1 MPSFSQRHIVLAS
14 YIIIAGGLL
23 LVFPLRLLPSLLA
36 GLLVF
41 ELVNMLTP
49 QLQRLIAGRRAR
61 WLAVALL
68 GTVIVSVLALI
79 FAGAI
84 SFLLHEAENPGASLN
99 KFMAVV
105 DRARGEDHPR
115 QHDEGEQGH
124 QAGGDPLAQPVA
136 QAVVRADDDALGT
149 VVDGHGYRSVKCD
162 QYRPY
167 SLAPSTSVS
176 RMDRPSVTSAEVLPN
191 SLLTAWQASMY
202 RWRRPAMKW
211 CR

>member
-1 MPSFSQRHIVLAS
+1 MPSFSQRHILFAS
-14 YIIIAGGLL
+14 YIIIAGSLL

-68 GTVIVSVLALI
+68 GTLVVSFLALI

-99 KFMAVV
+99 KFMVVV
-105 DRARGEDHPR
+105 DRARGQLPPF
-115 QHDEGEQGH
+115 
-124 QAGGDPLAQPVA
+124 QALA
-136 QAVVRADDDALGT
+136 RADSHHL
-149 VVDGHGYRSVKCD
+149 
-162 QYRPY
+162 
-167 SLAPSTSVS
+167 
-176 RMDRPSVTSAEVLPN
+176 
-191 SLLTAWQASMY
+191 
-202 RWRRPAMKW
+202 
-211 CR
+211 